1 MVIPV
6 EFFSRTQ
13 GRGTRSNAPAV
24 KRQPEEDWGAEQKE
38 APLPGPNK
46 KGCHRVAYSDRRS
59 RAAAHALGAAVLF
72 ASRDD
77 TGLLDGLSLLLA
89 GLLATATLLL
99 ATLAALLFLLVTLF
113 RHSFTPLNLE
123 TR

>member
-1 MVIPV
+1 M
-6 EFFSRTQ
+6 
-13 GRGTRSNAPAV
+13 
-24 KRQPEEDWGAEQKE
+24 KREAEEDWGRAQKRSPVAGAEQE
-38 APLPGPNK
+38 IVI
-46 KGCHRVAYSDRRS
+46 HRVTHSDRRS
-59 RAAAHALGAAVLF
+59 RAAAHAFGAAILF
-72 ASRDD
+72 ASGDD